1 MDITKNNLGS
11 FTNKTGKPCDVRFIW
26 RRFFATA
33 FQSVKGSQVVIKNQ
47 DMWTI
52 VNSRFFFSLHL
63 ELDEHGEHDLTIL
76 PSWSMSKL
84 LGLFS
89 ISLILLWST
98 HLVNNMLRDP
108 WPVEVLLETRGFPF
122 HVCFKQNAVIKLV
135 VEHRFGMVT
144 DNLLMSNLANIYT
157 KKYLLN

>member
-1 MDITKNNLGS
+1 MFDLYDVVSSQQLFSPSKEVKWWSKTKICELL
-11 FTNKTGKPCDVRFIW
+11 
-26 RRFFATA
+26 
-33 FQSVKGSQVVIKNQ
+33 
-47 DMWTI
+47 WTH
-52 VNSRFFFSLHL
+52 VFFFSLHL

-122 HVCFKQNAVIKLV
+122 HVCFKQNAVIKTS
-135 VEHRFGMVT
+135 RWAPIWYGYRQP
-144 DNLLMSNLANIYT
+144 ANVQSGQYLH
-157 KKYLLN
+157 KKVFIKLNK